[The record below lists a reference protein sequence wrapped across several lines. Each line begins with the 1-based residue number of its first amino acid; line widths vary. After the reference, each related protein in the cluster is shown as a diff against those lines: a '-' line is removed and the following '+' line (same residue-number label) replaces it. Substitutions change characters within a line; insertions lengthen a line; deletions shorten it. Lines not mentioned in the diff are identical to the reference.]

1 MAKTASDPSPRS
13 TSTEAAAPSAAPG
26 VPDRARPAADAAH
39 TLALFQAMLDELR
52 ASRQREDALTFG
64 FAGVLVLITA
74 EPLLATRPGPG
85 WIARVA
91 AVVGIALLGWR
102 VNGFLSENRNR
113 QNQIKKV
120 ITATENSYPFSTD
133 RAFVRLSDFKNL
145 DGPGE
150 WDKSDYSLADWDRSE
165 YGMFLKVLWLVAMI
179 AILVS

>member
-1 MAKTASDPSPRS
+1 MPKTGTDSSARSPDG
-13 TSTEAAAPSAAPG
+13 SAQS
-26 VPDRARPAADAAH
+26 VPDRPRPPADAPH
-39 TLALFQAMLDELR
+39 SLALFEAMLDELR
-52 ASRQREDALTFG
+52 ASRHREDWITFG

-74 EPLLATRPGPG
+74 DPLLATRPGPG
-85 WIARVA
+85 WIARLA

-120 ITATENSYPFSTD
+120 ITATESCYPFPTD

-165 YGMFLKVLWLVAMI
+165 YGMFLKVLWFVAMI